1 MMTAS
6 GCSASATA
14 GPLAPQAP
22 PDLSVGAERYPED
35 DAIVLRREQHWRIDA
50 DGAVHRREHSW
61 IKFLNRR
68 PIRRYADPRID
79 FNADTDTVKIYEA
92 RTHLPDGSIVPVPE
106 YSFNIASPNDVAGWP
121 EYAAWRQR
129 IVSFSGIVTD
139 CVLELDYEVT
149 TRAGVLPWISA
160 DLRLHEGDP
169 VMQRI
174 VSITAPRSVNVL
186 HRVNGVDAQS
196 QPARTEAGTGM
207 ATLTWTFDDLPG
219 ARDEAQ
225 SLPWQERCGRLRF
238 TTCPDA
244 VAWTRR
250 VLEEVQRAAEPDEA
264 IAAFAREAVAD
275 EPDLSQ
281 RLKKLSKALRD
292 TFNFLDSPKTMRS
305 LSCRPGAEV
314 FRSDYGGPLDSG
326 ALLIAA
332 CRALELEARPALAV
346 DERFFDDDVPT
357 DSSVAGVV
365 AVVETE
371 DGPLYVHPRRG
382 VFHNPGSWGRHT
394 LLSLNGRGELEQTYI
409 RARGEGKMSELSCTG
424 RIELSADGSAKG
436 TMYLTLTGGFSD
448 PAALET
454 AKAQRSRVEALVNRL
469 LTGFK
474 VSDASVTALSEDEFS
489 ATVQVETAEALPK
502 IDDQR
507 LLTLGGGPAFLADFP
522 MPTEMSQRR
531 TPVQLAGAFAE
542 NVDLTIVLPDEKKA
556 LFVPAALPM
565 VRGVWG
571 SIGQNVTADGSTI
584 HLQRKVRLTTD
595 RIAPEDFAPIRN
607 AVNTLRAPGCLHL
620 AFGL

>member
-1 MMTAS
+1 MMMAS

-35 DAIVLRREQHWRIDA
+35 DAVVLRREQYWRIDA

-149 TRAGVLPWISA
+149 TRPGVLPWISA

-174 VSITAPRSVNVL
+174 VSVTVPRSVNVL
-186 HRVNGVDAQS
+186 HRVDGVDAQS
-196 QPARTEAGTGM
+196 QPARTEAGNGM
-207 ATLTWTFDDLPG
+207 VTLTWTFDDFPG

-244 VAWTRR
+244 VAWAGAM
-250 VLEEVQRAAEPDEA
+250 LDAVQRAAEPDEA

-281 RLKKLSKALRD
+281 RLKKLANALRD

-305 LSCRPGAEV
+305 MSCRPGEEV
-314 FRSDYGGPLDSG
+314 FRSNYGSPLDSG
-326 ALLIAA
+326 ALLVAA

-346 DERFFDDDVPT
+346 DGRFFDDDVPT

-365 AVVETE
+365 AVVEME

-382 VFHNPGSWGRHT
+382 VFHDPGTWGRHT
-394 LLSLNGRGELEQTYI
+394 LLSLNGRGGLEQTYI
-409 RARGEGKMSELSCTG
+409 RARGEGESSELSCSG
-424 RIELSADGSAKG
+424 RIELAADGSAKG
-436 TMYLTLTGGFSD
+436 TMYLTLTGAFFD

-454 AKAQRSRVEALVNRL
+454 AKAQRSKIEALVNRL

-474 VSDASVTALSEDEFS
+474 VTDASVTALSEDEFS

-507 LLTLGGGPAFLADFP
+507 LLTLGNGPAFLADFP
-522 MPTEMSQRR
+522 MPTDRSQRR
-531 TPVQLAGAFAE
+531 TIVELAGPFAE
-542 NVDLTIVLPDEKKA
+542 HVDLTIVLPDGKEA
-556 LFVPAALPM
+556 LFMPAALPT
-565 VRGVWG
+565 VSGAWG
-571 SIGQNVTADGSTI
+571 AIGQAITVDGATI
-584 HLQRKVRLTTD
+584 HLQRDVRLTTD
-595 RIAPEDFAPIRN
+595 LIAPGDFAPIRE

-620 AFGL
+620 AYGL